1 MDDNTVERIFAIGI
15 EVGVINLAS
24 ELGLLTE
31 LVSQK
36 QAEAKYSKEAINEM
50 RINGWIVAYP
60 SGNKERSKFYYK
72 RSELETAWR
81 MYALKNVIGLTKL
94 DRIIENYR
102 NEKLKAKE
110 DKKAL
115 KKSRN
120 RLRD

>member
-1 MDDNTVERIFAIGI
+1 MEDSTVERIFAIGI

-24 ELGLLTE
+24 ELGLTE
-31 LVSQK
+31 IVSQK

-60 SGNKERSKFYYK
+60 SGNKHRYKFNYK

-94 DRIIENYR
+94 DRIIETYR

-110 DKKAL
+110 DREAL
-115 KKSRN
+115 KKIRK
-120 RLRD
+120 RLNY